1 MVAALGVAAIV
12 LSGCGDSPTDEPIGG
27 SGMAI
32 PAVAPLPP
40 MGWNSWNSFGCDI
53 DETRIEQQADAMVSS
68 GLADA
73 GYRYIVIDD
82 CWYAPQRD
90 ADGSLVADP
99 SRFPSGIKALADR
112 LHGQGLQLGI
122 YAGASDRTCAQLS
135 GSYPGKTGS
144 EGREQQDSDTF
155 ASWGVDFIKY
165 DWCSDDADLERQQRD
180 FTAMRDAIR
189 ATGRPMVYSINPNSG
204 VGAKV
209 PGAQHDWGGVAT
221 MTRITND
228 ITAAWS
234 TGRGPAGFQGVREI
248 IDAAGDVTDRVSP
261 GRWIDPDMLE
271 IGVGDAL
278 TAAQQRS
285 HLAMWSMMAA
295 PLIAGNDLTRM
306 SRATAQLLASPGVVA
321 IDQDRLGTAGGPTT
335 GNRDIWTRPL
345 DGGGLAVALFNPA
358 DTPRTMSVSPA
369 DLGASGAVFDAWTG
383 APVPLSAG
391 GEVSLTVAAG
401 DTALLRVDPR

>member
-112 LHGQGLQLGI
+112 LHGQGLRLGI

-234 TGRGPAGFQGVREI
+234 TGQGSAGFQGVREI

-278 TAAQQRS
+278 TPAQQRS

-306 SRATAQLLASPGVVA
+306 SRATAHLLASPGVVA

-369 DLGASGAVFDAWTG
+369 DLGASGAVFDVWTG

-391 GEVSLTVAAG
+391 SEVSLTVAAG